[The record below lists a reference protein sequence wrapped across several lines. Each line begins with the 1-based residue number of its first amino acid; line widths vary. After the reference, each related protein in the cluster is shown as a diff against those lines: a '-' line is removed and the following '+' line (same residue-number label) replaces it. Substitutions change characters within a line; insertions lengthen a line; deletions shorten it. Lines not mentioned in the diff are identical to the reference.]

1 MADISISAR
10 VRTGLLALQ
19 QINDQTTITQQ
30 RLTTGRKV
38 NSAVD
43 NPVNY
48 FTSAALNDRAGD
60 LGALL
65 DGISNAQKTVE
76 AADKGI
82 QSITKLVQTAKG
94 LASAARQLA
103 ATDST
108 GRAALAAQY
117 NEIQSQITSLAED
130 SGFNGLNLIKA
141 VPDDLTVRFSE
152 RTGPVAPAT
161 DPKNDLTITGVPLDA
176 AGLQLTAGANNWA
189 ANTDVDTDIA
199 LLDTALSKLRATAST
214 LGASGA
220 IITSRQDFTKQLVA
234 TLKTGADNLV
244 LADQNEEAANLLA
257 LQTRQQL
264 AQTGISLANQADQ
277 SILRLFN

>member
-60 LGALL
+60 LGSLL

-103 ATDST
+103 ATDAT

-152 RTGPVAPAT
+152 RAGPVAPAT

-176 AGLQLTAGANNWA
+176 AGLQLTAGANDWV

>member
-1 MADISISAR
+1 MADISLSAK

-19 QINDQTTITQQ
+19 QISDQTTVTQQ

-48 FTSAALNDRAGD
+48 FTSAALNDRAAD
-60 LGALL
+60 LNSLL
-65 DGISNAQKTVE
+65 DGIGNGQKVVE

-94 LASAARQLA
+94 LASAARQLG
-103 ATDST
+103 ATDAT
-108 GRAALAAQY
+108 GRKALADQY
-117 NEIQSQITSLAED
+117 AEIQKQISSLAED
-130 SGFNGLNLIKA
+130 SSFNGLNLIKGT
-141 VPDDLTVRFSE
+141 PDNLTVRFSE
-152 RTGPVAPAT
+152 RVTGTPQ
-161 DPKNDLTITGVPLDA
+161 NDLMIKGVALDA
-176 AGLQLTAGANNWA
+176 AGIGLAAPGNNWA
-189 ANTDVDTDIA
+189 ANTDIDTDIGR
-199 LLDTALSKLRATAST
+199 LDTALAKLRATAST
-214 LGASGA
+214 LGASGS
-220 IITSRQDFTKQLVA
+220 IISSRQDFTKQLVA
-234 TLKTGADNLV
+234 TLKTGADSLV

-264 AQTGISLANQADQ
+264 SQTGISLANQADQ

>member
-19 QINDQTTITQQ
+19 QINDQTTLAQQ

-65 DGISNAQKTVE
+65 DGIGNAQKVVE

-103 ATDST
+103 STDT
-108 GRAALAAQY
+108 AGRLALSVQY

-141 VPDDLTVRFSE
+141 TPDNLTVRFSE
-152 RTGPVAPAT
+152 RATAAAPA
-161 DPKNDLTITGVPLDA
+161 PKNDLTVTGVALGA
-176 AGLQLTAGANNWA
+176 AGLSLVAATGSWA
-189 ANTDVDTDIA
+189 TNGNVDTDIG
-199 LLDTALSKLRATAST
+199 LLDAALGKLRATAST
-214 LGASGA
+214 LGANGA
-220 IITSRQDFTKQLVA
+220 IITSRQDFTKQLMSV
-234 TLKTGADNLV
+234 LKVGADNLV

-264 AQTGISLANQADQ
+264 AQTGMSLANQADQ
-277 SILRLFN
+277 SVLRLFN